1 VQARQPARTPCRG
14 HRPEASSARSPRRDG
29 TIDPTAFDVS
39 TSQPR
44 EEPAVQQPPDP
55 PGTPGDGPRL
65 YDELADWFHL
75 LTAPEEYVDEA
86 AFILDLLR
94 GNVDGPLETLLELG
108 SGGGNTASHLRAHLR
123 LTLTD
128 LSPAMLD
135 LSRTL
140 NPECEH
146 FLGDMR
152 TVRLG
157 RVFDA
162 VLIHDAVMY
171 MTSEADLRAAL
182 ETAFVHLRPGGV
194 AVIAP
199 DCVRETFQPTT
210 DHGGHDG
217 VGRALRYLE
226 WSYDPDP
233 DDTTFVTDFA
243 LLLREGADDVRVRL
257 DRHVEGLFPRATWL
271 GLLRAVGFEPS
282 VVVDAWKRDVFIAV
296 RASSL

>member
-1 VQARQPARTPCRG
+1 
-14 HRPEASSARSPRRDG
+14 
-29 TIDPTAFDVS
+29 
-39 TSQPR
+39 
-44 EEPAVQQPPDP
+44 
-55 PGTPGDGPRL
+55 
-65 YDELADWFHL
+65 
-75 LTAPEEYVDEA
+75 
-86 AFILDLLR
+86 
-94 GNVDGPLETLLELG
+94 VDGPLETLLELG
-108 SGGGNTASHLRAHLR
+108 TGGGNTASHLRAHLR

-140 NPECEH
+140 NPDCEH
-146 FLGDMR
+146 LVGDMR
-152 TVRLG
+152 TVRLE

-182 ETAFVHLRPGGV
+182 ETAFVHLRPGGA

-199 DCVRETFQPTT
+199 DCVRETFEPTT

-217 VGRALRYLE
+217 AGRAMRYLE

-233 DDTTFVTDFA
+233 DDTTFLTDFA
-243 LLLREGADDVRVRL
+243 LLLREGADDIRLRL

-271 GLLRAVGFEPS
+271 RLLRAVGFEPS

-296 RASSL
+296 RASSP

>member
-1 VQARQPARTPCRG
+1 MNA
-14 HRPEASSARSPRRDG
+14 
-29 TIDPTAFDVS
+29 
-39 TSQPR
+39 
-44 EEPAVQQPPDP
+44 
-55 PGTPGDGPRL
+55 PGDGLRL

-75 LTAPEEYVDEA
+75 LTAPEEYAGEA

-94 GNVDGPLETLLELG
+94 ARVAAPLETLLELG

-128 LSPAMLD
+128 ISGAMLD

-140 NPECEH
+140 NPGCEH
-146 FLGDMR
+146 ELADMR

-157 RVFDA
+157 RTFDA

-171 MTSEADLRAAL
+171 MTTQADLRAAL
-182 ETAFVHLRPGGV
+182 ETAFTHLRPGGA

-199 DCVRETFQPTT
+199 DRVRETFAPSTG
-210 DHGGHDG
+210 HGGHDG
-217 VGRALRYLE
+217 TGRALRYLE
-226 WSYDPDP
+226 WTYDPDP

-243 LLLREGADDVRVRL
+243 FLLREGADGVRVRC

-271 GLLRAVGFEPS
+271 DLLRDVGFEPS
-282 VVVDAWKRDVFIAV
+282 RVVDPWERDVFVGV
-296 RASSL
+296 RPPGP

>member
-1 VQARQPARTPCRG
+1 VQP
-14 HRPEASSARSPRRDG
+14 SPD
-29 TIDPTAFDVS
+29 A
-39 TSQPR
+39 
-44 EEPAVQQPPDP
+44 
-55 PGTPGDGPRL
+55 PGDGLRL

-75 LTAPEEYVDEA
+75 LTAPAEYGDEA

-94 GNVDGPLETLLELG
+94 SHVDGPLETLLELG

-128 LSPAMLD
+128 LAPAMLD
-135 LSRTL
+135 LSRNL
-140 NPECEH
+140 NPGCEH
-146 FLGDMR
+146 LLGDMR
-152 TVRLG
+152 SVRLG
-157 RVFDA
+157 RAFDA

-171 MTSEADLRAAL
+171 MTTEADLRAAF
-182 ETAFVHLRPGGV
+182 ETAFVHLRPGGA

-199 DCVRETFQPTT
+199 DCVRETFQPKT

-217 VGRALRYLE
+217 SGRALRYLE

-243 LLLREGADDVRVRL
+243 LLLREGSDDVRVRF

-271 GLLRAVGFEPS
+271 DLLGAVGFAAS
-282 VVVDAWKRDVFIAV
+282 VVVDQWERDVFIAV
-296 RASSL
+296 RPPSS